1 VIPDKLYAYFY
12 GVPKVTNQEIFQ
24 WDVKNWSKALN
35 LWERHLPAGT
45 NLRAAAFGEREG
57 GLSLWLAE
65 KGFEVECSDY
75 GDNFKLAK
83 KLHTK
88 HGLSNGISYSKQ
100 DITAINFADNSF
112 DVVMFKSVI
121 GALSEKER
129 QQKAL
134 DELYRILKPGGVLL
148 FAENL
153 AASRI
158 HQTLRKKHV
167 NWAHRWRYLPWK
179 ETDQSLHMFSQINK
193 KAYGFFGVFG
203 RTEKQRRILSSL
215 DFLSFLMPN
224 SWRYILFVAAR
235 K

>member
-1 VIPDKLYAYFY
+1 VSKAI
-12 GVPKVTNQEIFQ
+12 QEEIFQ
-24 WDVKNWSKALN
+24 WDVKNWSKALK
-35 LWERHLPAGT
+35 LWEKHIPKGEHLK
-45 NLRAAAFGEREG
+45 AAAFGEREG
-57 GLSLWLAE
+57 GLSLWLAK

-75 GDNFKLAK
+75 GDNFKLAE

-88 HGLSNGISYSKQ
+88 HDVQDKISYSQQ
-100 DITAINFADNSF
+100 DITQINFADNSF

-134 DELYRILKPGGVLL
+134 DELHRILKPGGVML

-153 AASRI
+153 EASFI
-158 HQTLRKKHV
+158 HQKLRKKHI
-167 NWAHRWRYLPWK
+167 NWAQRWRYLPWK
-179 ETDQSLHMFSQINK
+179 ETDKSLEKFSEVDK
-193 KAYGFFGVFG
+193 KAYAFFGVFG
-203 RTEKQRRILSSL
+203 RSEEQRRLMSAF
-215 DFLSFLMPN
+215 DFLSLLMPK